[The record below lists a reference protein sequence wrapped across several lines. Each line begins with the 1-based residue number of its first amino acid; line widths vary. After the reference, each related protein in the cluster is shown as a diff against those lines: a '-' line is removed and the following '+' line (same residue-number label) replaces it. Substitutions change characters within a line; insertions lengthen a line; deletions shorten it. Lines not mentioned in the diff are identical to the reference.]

1 MKIEQLSHSYNPNGL
16 ALINV
21 SQEHAKA
28 VGPMGIKRAEQEL
41 IRRRYNNK
49 QNHHGYQIE
58 SNRHGLYYGN

>member
-1 MKIEQLSHSYNPNGL
+1 LNNQYNPNNL

-21 SQEHAKA
+21 SSDNAKA

-49 QNHHGYQIE
+49 NNHHGYPIE
-58 SNRHGLYYGN
+58 NINQVGLFYGNRSP